1 MLTLLILS
9 TCINSFDPLSN
20 SSAPIYMRRQP
31 LRVKEFFCL
40 IVGRQAPESGS
51 KPSSELFQ
59 TVPLGPSHALQ
70 GQQPACELGIWAG
83 LAPKPLTSR
92 LCLQCLP
99 QRLLW
104 RPNRMIYEE
113 WKLSESRGF
122 VLFITLSRGQEQA
135 LHGCWVERREQ

>member
-1 MLTLLILS
+1 M
-9 TCINSFDPLSN
+9 
-20 SSAPIYMRRQP
+20 
-31 LRVKEFFCL
+31 RVKEFFCL

-92 LCLQCLP
+92 LCSLT
-99 QRLLW
+99 
-104 RPNRMIYEE
+104 
-113 WKLSESRGF
+113 
-122 VLFITLSRGQEQA
+122 ITVSPPKA
-135 LHGCWVERREQ
+135 IMKTK